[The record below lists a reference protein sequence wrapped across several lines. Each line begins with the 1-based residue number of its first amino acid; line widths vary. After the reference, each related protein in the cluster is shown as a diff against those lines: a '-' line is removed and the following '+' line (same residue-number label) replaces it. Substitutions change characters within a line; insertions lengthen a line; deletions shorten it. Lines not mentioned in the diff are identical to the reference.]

1 MSYVHQDVTPV
12 KKIANDINEQLGDKE
27 MMVHSYSRLL
37 HLYFK
42 IFSKNTW
49 KRLIMLSRGQTPNPF
64 HTLSSF

>member
-1 MSYVHQDVTPV
+1 MSYVHQDVTPTV

-49 KRLIMLSRGQTPNPF
+49 K
-64 HTLSSF
+64 HV